1 MDESL
6 VIVLKNKKCKA
17 LNQSTLNAIKFVFS
31 VILIFTIGYLVFN
44 YVPFIAKYNHYV
56 IATNSMEPIINV
68 GDIVIIDT
76 GIDHEDLEEGQIIA
90 FYADI
95 RGNGEK
101 VVVVHYLDTII
112 TTDGVRT
119 YRTRPEINDDLD
131 PWTLQDFEI
140 VGAHVATIGKVG
152 PILLFAQST
161 IGRIVIIADVV
172 IIYIL
177 MSAFP
182 SKKTK
187 KEDKPI
193 ESSPST
199 EEQV

>member
-1 MDESL
+1 M
-6 VIVLKNKKCKA
+6 IVLENKKSHELKK
-17 LNQSTLNAIKFVFS
+17 STLSAIKFVFS

-44 YVPFIAKYNHYV
+44 YVPFIAKYDHYV
-56 IATNSMEPIINV
+56 IATNSMEPVINV

-76 GIDHEDLEEGQIIA
+76 GIDHEDLVEDQIIA

-119 YRTRPEINDDLD
+119 YRTRPEIDDDLD
-131 PWTLQDFEI
+131 SWTLQDFEI
-140 VGAHVATIGKVG
+140 VGAHVATIGKIG

-187 KEDKPI
+187 KEDKQIQSETP
-193 ESSPST
+193 T

>member
-1 MDESL
+1 LDESL

>member
-1 MDESL
+1 M
-6 VIVLKNKKCKA
+6 KNKKCKA

>member
-1 MDESL
+1 